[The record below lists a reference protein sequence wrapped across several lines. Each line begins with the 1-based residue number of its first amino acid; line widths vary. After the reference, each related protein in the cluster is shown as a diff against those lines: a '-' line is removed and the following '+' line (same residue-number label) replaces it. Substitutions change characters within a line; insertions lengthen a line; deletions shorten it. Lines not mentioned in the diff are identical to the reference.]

1 MGRKHVIGVAV
12 PIWGVKIVSAVA
24 EKWGVARMK
33 PSTLNRDK
41 FHILKQRNWAVD
53 VTKARES
60 FGFNPQV
67 SLAEGVEKA
76 VAWYRKEGW
85 L

>member
-1 MGRKHVIGVAV
+1 
-12 PIWGVKIVSAVA
+12 
-24 EKWGVARMK
+24 MK

-53 VTKARES
+53 VTKAREG
-60 FGFNPQV
+60 FGFNPRV
-67 SLAEGVEKA
+67 PLKEGVNKA
-76 VAWYRKEGW
+76 VEWYKREGW